1 MKIAFTSSGDG
12 WDAKIDPRFGRT
24 DYILVYDEDKDSLV
38 CTDNRDVKQV
48 EHGAG
53 PKTAQLIFELAP
65 DILITGNG
73 PGGNAASI
81 LSKMTVKI
89 YVGAGG
95 MSIREAY
102 TAFKNNEL
110 KEGA

>member
-1 MKIAFTSSGDG
+1 MKIAFTSTGDG
-12 WDAKIDPRFGRT
+12 WDAKVDPRFGRT
-24 DYILVYDEDKDSLV
+24 DYFLIYDDATEAFTLV
-38 CTDNRDVKQV
+38 DNTEIRSV

-53 PKTAQLIFELAP
+53 PKSAEKIFELAP
-65 DILITGNG
+65 DVLITGNG

-81 LSKMTVKI
+81 LTKTKMKI

-102 TAFKNNEL
+102 NAFKNNEL
-110 KEGA
+110 QKGV